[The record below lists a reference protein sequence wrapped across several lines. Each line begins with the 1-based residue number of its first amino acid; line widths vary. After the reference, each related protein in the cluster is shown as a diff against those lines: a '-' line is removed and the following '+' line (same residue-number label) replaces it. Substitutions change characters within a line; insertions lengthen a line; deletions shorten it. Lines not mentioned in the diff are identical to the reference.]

1 MIEKIYIPTMGRAD
15 VQITYD
21 NLPEKYKKIVM
32 FVVPYEERDDYSKYD
47 RKQILV
53 TDKGLKGIAR
63 TREFICR
70 NAKKTRFSMIDDDV
84 IFYRRN
90 QKYYSDLGKKSNMD
104 KSKRQMTEQDFDEM
118 FELFNKWMDEGY
130 MHIGH
135 RRANLPPLKKSH
147 DDICFFNSVHHID
160 GNKLSNIIND
170 INWTLCEVG
179 EDANFMFEYLSRGFI
194 NRKSCEFCVHWDS
207 FQEGGCAMYRDS
219 KFHNKEHRKLQKKWG
234 SDLVLVRKEMVAQG
248 THGHNIGTITE
259 FTYRPKRK
267 RKLWLQE
274 HGLKTDELVNSPNKI
289 FDKELG
295 EKLK

>member
-21 NLPEKYKKIVM
+21 NLPEKYRKMVM
-32 FVVPYEERDDYSKYD
+32 FVVPYEERDDYGKYD
-47 RKQILV
+47 RKQILA

-70 NAKKTRFSMIDDDV
+70 VAGKIRFSMIDDDV

-90 QKYYSDLGKKSNMD
+90 QKYYSDYGKKSNMS
-104 KSKRQMTEQDFDEM
+104 KSKRQLTEEDFDEM

-130 MHIGH
+130 IHIGH
-135 RRANLPPLKKSH
+135 RRANLPPLNKSH
-147 DDICFFNSVHHID
+147 NDISFFNSIHHIN
-160 GNKLSNIIND
+160 GNLLSKIIDD

-194 NRKSCEFCVHWDS
+194 NRKSCEFPAHWDS
-207 FQEGGCAMYRDS
+207 FQEGGCAVYRDA
-219 KFHNKEHRKLQKKWG
+219 KFHNSEHRKLQKKWG
-234 SDLVLVRKEMVAQG
+234 EEVVKSKEMMAQG
-248 THGHNIGTITE
+248 TYGHNIGVIHE
-259 FTYRPKRK
+259 FSYKPKKIRK
-267 RKLWLQE
+267 RALFR
-274 HGLKTDELVNSPNKI
+274 HGMENDVMVNQPKKVFNE
-289 FDKELG
+289 ELG

>member
-1 MIEKIYIPTMGRAD
+1 MIETLYIPTMGRTD
-15 VQITYD
+15 TQITYD
-21 NLPEKYKKIVM
+21 NLPQKYRDMVL
-32 FVVPYEERDDYSKYD
+32 FVIPHHERNDYKYD
-47 RKQILV
+47 KKQLLV
-53 TDKGLKGIAR
+53 TPKDTKGIAA

-70 NAKKTRFSMIDDDV
+70 HAGKKRFSMIDDDV

-130 MHIGH
+130 THIGH

-179 EDANFMFEYLSRGFI
+179 EDANFMFEYLSMGFI

-207 FQEGGCAMYRDS
+207 FQEGGCAMY
-219 KFHNKEHRKLQKKWG
+219 KEHRKLQKKWG
-234 SDLVLVRKEMVAQG
+234 GHLVLVRKEMVGQG

-259 FTYRPKRK
+259 FTYRPKRM

-274 HGLKTDELVNSPNKI
+274 NGLKTDELVNSPNKI

-295 EKLK
+295 EKIK